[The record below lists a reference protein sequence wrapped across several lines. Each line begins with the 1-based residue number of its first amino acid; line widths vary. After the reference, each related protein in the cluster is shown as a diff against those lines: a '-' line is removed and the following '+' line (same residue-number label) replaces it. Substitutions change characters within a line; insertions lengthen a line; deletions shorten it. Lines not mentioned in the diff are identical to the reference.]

1 MSFTTQV
8 QPIGGEGGVT
18 PVSNTET
25 DPIYVTAV
33 GDLPPGAIGSE
44 GSSDDPQAVFP
55 DTFVDMA
62 KASQDKTEEDPPKK
76 KKKQLPEEKEEDLEE
91 KKEEEDL
98 EEMPDE
104 VL

>member
-18 PVSNTET
+18 PVQNTDT
-25 DPIYVTAV
+25 DPIYVTGA
-33 GDLPPGAIGSE
+33 GDLPAGAIGSE
-44 GSSDDPQAVFP
+44 GSHDDPQAVFP

-62 KASQDKTEEDPPKK
+62 KEASEEKTEEEPPKK
-76 KKKQLPEEKEEDLEE
+76 KKKQLPEEDLEE
-91 KKEEEDL
+91 KMEDEEL